1 MVQGKYRLSLF
12 KRHNSERPKLTF
24 AFRQLMFQLCSA
36 CHPDPYSATMFMVC
50 RSSIFHIAVLKVF
63 YLSHMVRKCLG
74 CGCSGQRLESCTS
87 KAAPEKFLECSIKCV
102 CVEHLKRCKTSNS
115 LVQFF
120 ENFVLIFV
128 IKLSQQGDGEDIW
141 GSIQRSSS
149 YDPRISPGTPGD
161 VPATPFYFLV
171 HGNRLSQVPA
181 CRFSNFFRTKPLYGF
196 RNLIYCW
203 LRQMEQLHLAR
214 T

>member
-24 AFRQLMFQLCSA
+24 AFRQLMFHLCSA

-102 CVEHLKRCKTSNS
+102 CVWNIWKD
-115 LVQFF
+115 V
-120 ENFVLIFV
+120 
-128 IKLSQQGDGEDIW
+128 KLLTRLFSFL
-141 GSIQRSSS
+141 
-149 YDPRISPGTPGD
+149 RISFWYLLSNCHSRGMERTYEAPSNEAPHMILGYHQGRLVTYLQHHFIFSSM
-161 VPATPFYFLV
+161 AT
-171 HGNRLSQVPA
+171 G
-181 CRFSNFFRTKPLYGF
+181 
-196 RNLIYCW
+196 
-203 LRQMEQLHLAR
+203 
-214 T
+214 

>member
-1 MVQGKYRLSLF
+1 MPLF
-12 KRHNSERPKLTF
+12 SKTYHGQICPLYKAAFSTF
-24 AFRQLMFQLCSA
+24 S
-36 CHPDPYSATMFMVC
+36 
-50 RSSIFHIAVLKVF
+50 
-63 YLSHMVRKCLG
+63 CLG
-74 CGCSGQRLESCTS
+74 WSLW
-87 KAAPEKFLECSIKCV
+87 LILCV
-102 CVEHLKRCKTSNS
+102 DAFQACCIALKEYALCVWTIWKD
-115 LVQFF
+115 V
-120 ENFVLIFV
+120 
-128 IKLSQQGDGEDIW
+128 KLLTMQGDGEDIW

-161 VPATPFYFLV
+161 VPATPFQFLV

-181 CRFSNFFRTKPLYGF
+181 CRLVSIFLNGFCCIWTFLRALFPTVFNPLYGF